1 MNRQNQFHGG
11 ADKSFEQ
18 YEDPE
23 NIPEMENPEYE
34 ETLTKLSHGVKAEA
48 KSLLDSYENA
58 LDEDEEDTPVKEAPA
73 CALHKK
79 ERDEQRR
86 KAKIISRFE
95 ISNIPRIYND
105 VQYYLPLFLKGP
117 DGTQTN
123 VSEISLKEPAPMLTV
138 KGVSWWNFLSETV
151 RWCFPK
157 VNYNPIMYADIIIE
171 EVVKPLYYCEDPLEA
186 RNCINLKRLKA
197 RMVEKMKT
205 EELTD

>member
-1 MNRQNQFHGG
+1 MNRQNNFHEG

-34 ETLTKLSHGVKAEA
+34 ETLAKLSRGVKAEA

-58 LDEDEEDTPVKEAPA
+58 LDEEKEAPVKEAPA

-86 KAKIISRFE
+86 RAKVFSRFE

-105 VQYYLPLFLKGP
+105 VRYYLPQFLKRS

-123 VSEISLKEPAPMLTV
+123 ISEISLKEPEPMLTV

-151 RWCFPK
+151 KWCFPK

-186 RNCINLKRLKA
+186 RNCINLKRLKE